1 MAGVRDVV
9 ARLDAL
15 DAELGDD
22 DGVKWFNRLYLET
35 TRHVAAFDE
44 SGAQAAPGF
53 LARLD
58 VAFADAY
65 FAALA
70 AAGDGAELP
79 PDYPF
84 HAWKPL
90 FEARREREI
99 APIQFALAGINAH
112 INHDLAVGI
121 CAVCVER
128 DVEPAVDSA
137 EHTDYEAVNG
147 LIAEAEA
154 ETKAWMLTDLLAELD
169 RAFNPVDDI
178 VAIWSIEAA
187 RDVAW
192 TRASVLWHLRDVP
205 FLRDE
210 YLRANDRSVGLTS
223 RAMLVPVGLVG

>member
-1 MAGVRDVV
+1 MPGVRDVV
-9 ARLDAL
+9 ARLEAMDAQL
-15 DAELGDD
+15 TDD

-53 LARLD
+53 LEQLD

-70 AAGDGAELP
+70 AAGDAVELP
-79 PDYPF
+79 GDYPF
-84 HAWKPL
+84 HAWKPF
-90 FEARREREI
+90 FEARRERDI
-99 APIQFALAGINAH
+99 APIQFALAGMNAH
-112 INHDLAVGI
+112 INHDLAIGI
-121 CAVCVER
+121 CSVCVDR
-128 DVEPAVDSA
+128 DVDPSVDSA
-137 EHTDYEAVNG
+137 EHVDYEAVNG
-147 LIAEAEA
+147 LIAETEA

-223 RAMLVPVGLVG
+223 RAMLVPVGLAA